1 MNMDIL
7 SIIEKKQRRLSL
19 SDEEIAFAV
28 RGAADGSIPDYQL
41 SAFLMA
47 VWFNGMTDAE
57 TAAMTVCMA
66 QSGDMLDLSAV
77 DGIKADKHSTG
88 GIGDKTT
95 LIACPLAASAGCG
108 VRVA

>member
-19 SDEEIAFAV
+19 SDEEIAFVV

-57 TAAMTVCMA
+57 TAAMTVW
-66 QSGDMLDLSAV
+66 Q
-77 DGIKADKHSTG
+77 KAATVFRC
-88 GIGDKTT
+88 
-95 LIACPLAASAGCG
+95 LPLT
-108 VRVA
+108 V